1 MARIDNP
8 QGFAYQQRVLFGPNL
23 KEEEAA
29 HLEIV
34 SSDKHKVD

>member
-1 MARIDNP
+1 
-8 QGFAYQQRVLFGPNL
+8 LFGPNL